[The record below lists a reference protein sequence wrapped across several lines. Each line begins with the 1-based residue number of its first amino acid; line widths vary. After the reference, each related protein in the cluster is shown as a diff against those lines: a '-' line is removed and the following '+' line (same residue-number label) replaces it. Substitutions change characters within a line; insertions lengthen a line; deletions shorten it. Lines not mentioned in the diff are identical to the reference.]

1 MIRSVVL
8 KHLIS
13 SVFAFFLLSAS
24 IKTETVSQQCE
35 SINPFIQS
43 LAHDGSVSIFDTPQP
58 SSSHICTSE
67 LEPYGTCCDTDS
79 LYSYHLSDTKKLATV
94 AKAFAHGYLRLRT
107 LLRSNGPIFESY
119 SKRINQKLDPL
130 IVKLTTDV
138 RDDKDRLAHDIYK
151 CWYFKLKE
159 TRSSSLCYTCSGRSS
174 DFFIDDKAVITSSSC
189 ADVLSACAPSLEMIL
204 ELVEGAPRMWKS
216 LQDYL
221 RYQAA
226 QYGVSVHTNTKIVQT
241 VNDLFEKFN
250 AEEMNLLLEKYKNTL
265 KEEDSE
271 EKNANDAELCSRF
284 LDLHDSP
291 FLVKFLS
298 FMVPF
303 SEAYTLLIPYFNEG
317 IMEIVKAR
325 ISNEE
330 LKKKKLL
337 DTFQGWSVADKHK
350 FHDLYT
356 ASMDKVN
363 KLIEILTSQLDYATA
378 TIPPLK
384 SKYNGHLEE
393 TLKILKEGI
402 AVYQTSSRNLIF
414 GCTTDQ
420 FLSKTAENLFTGDT
434 VVIGFKSSMQSIVPL
449 PDMMNNWSAAKTNVN
464 AQALN
469 FMKFMQMP

>member
-1 MIRSVVL
+1 MIRSLVL

-13 SVFAFFLLSAS
+13 SVFALFLLSAS

-35 SINPFIQS
+35 TMNPFIQS
-43 LAHDGSVSIFDTPQP
+43 LANDGSVSIFDTPQP
-58 SSSHICTSE
+58 TSSDICTSE
-67 LEPYGTCCDTDS
+67 LEPHGTCCDTDS
-79 LYSYHLSDTKKLATV
+79 LYNYHLSDTKKLATV
-94 AKAFAHGYLRLRT
+94 AKAFAHVYLRLRT
-107 LLRSNGPIFESY
+107 MLSPNGPIFESY

-130 IVKLTTDV
+130 IVKITSDV
-138 RDDKDRLAHDIYK
+138 THDKDRLANNIYK
-151 CWYFKLKE
+151 CWYLKLKE

-174 DFFIDDKAVITSSSC
+174 DFFKDDKAVITSSSC

-226 QYGVSVHTNTKIVQT
+226 QYKVSVHTNSKIVQT

-250 AEEMNLLLEKYKNTL
+250 AQEMNLLLEKYKNTL
-265 KEEDSE
+265 NETDSE

-284 LDLHDSP
+284 LDLNDSP

-303 SEAYTLLIPYFNEG
+303 SEAYTQLIPYFNDG
-317 IMEIVKAR
+317 ILEIVKAR
-325 ISNEE
+325 ITSEE
-330 LKKKKLL
+330 LKKKKFL
-337 DTFQGWSVADKHK
+337 DTFQGLSVADKHK
-350 FHDLYT
+350 HHDLYT

-363 KLIEILTSQLDYATA
+363 KLIELLTSQLDQLTA
-378 TIPPLK
+378 TIPPMK
-384 SKYNGHLEE
+384 SKANGHLEQ
-393 TLKILKEGI
+393 TLKILNEGI

-414 GCTTDQ
+414 GSTTDH
-420 FLSKTAENLFTGDT
+420 FSIKTAENLFRGDT
-434 VVIGFKSSMQSIVPL
+434 VVLGFKSSMQSIVPL
-449 PDMMNNWSAAKTNVN
+449 PNMINNWCAAKTDGN

-469 FMKFMQMP
+469 YMKFMQMP